1 MLRIKHRRSLF
12 LQRINAEL
20 PNMTLTNFRGSKVI
34 KKDVTVVARNYFNEQ
49 KITAL
54 NRIVSM
60 WLDFA
65 ENQTKRKN
73 NFS

>member
-1 MLRIKHRRSLF
+1 
-12 LQRINAEL
+12 
-20 PNMTLTNFRGSKVI
+20 MTEYDAYKFPRFESD

-65 ENQTKRKN
+65 ANQTKRKN
-73 NFS
+73 NFP

>member
-1 MLRIKHRRSLF
+1 
-12 LQRINAEL
+12 
-20 PNMTLTNFRGSKVI
+20 MTLTNFRGSKVI